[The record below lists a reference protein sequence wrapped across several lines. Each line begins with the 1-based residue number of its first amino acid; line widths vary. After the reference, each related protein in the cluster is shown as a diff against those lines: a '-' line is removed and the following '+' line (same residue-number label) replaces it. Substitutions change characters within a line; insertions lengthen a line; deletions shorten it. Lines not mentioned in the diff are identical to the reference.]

1 VDPIFAYGHGSTNTT
16 GCAITGGAF
25 YNPTAVLFP
34 RRYLGDYFFADLCNG
49 WIRRYDSASDST
61 SEFATGLSSLVD
73 LEVGEDGKLYLLSR
87 TNPGSVD
94 KIGYIG
100 V

>member
-94 KIGYIG
+94 KIG
-100 V
+100 